1 MTSKLAVSSCK
12 RISKSTLPVPEKYPA
27 RHSMLKM
34 RLGAVPDTE
43 VKIPQPP
50 VHVVTSVRRS
60 SQCGKIAGPSTAE
73 GKQVFENVEVL
84 EVNKR
89 RPLESAPAEV

>member
-27 RHSMLKM
+27 LHSMLKM
-34 RLGAVPDTE
+34 RLGAVPETE

-60 SQCGKIAGPSTAE
+60 SQCGKMAGPSAGE
-73 GKQVFENVEVL
+73 GRQVFEKVDVL
-84 EVNKR
+84 EVKSSL
-89 RPLESAPAEV
+89 PLESAPADV